1 MLSTDKVI
9 IYPHNSGIA
18 AVYPVMD
25 CGLSLEQIALK
36 DVPKGRPYRI
46 IDASEI
52 PTDRT
57 FGFGTAWEADF
68 SSPDGEGADYGAGSE
83 NSVVAWNEDGTPIV
97 KAVG

>member
-1 MLSTDKVI
+1 MNSKCI
-9 IYPHNSGIA
+9 IYPNGTGLA
-18 AVYPVMD
+18 VVYPVMD

-36 DVPKGRPYRI
+36 DVPSGLPNRI

-52 PTDRT
+52 PTNRT

-83 NSVVAWNEDGTPIV
+83 NAVVAWNEDGTPVV
-97 KAVG
+97 KAVEE